1 VVATIGKM
9 IEPVVLIVAG
19 IMFAII
25 IGGLFLPV
33 YDLVS
38 TVGGR
43 LCKSFLGSTLTRPHL
58 QGGN

>member
-9 IEPVVLIVAG
+9 IEAVILVVAG

-43 LCKSFLGSTLTRPHL
+43 LCKSFFGVDLDAAALAG
-58 QGGN
+58 Q